1 MKVTKWNGEPIS
13 KPGWYSGIPIELYH
27 SAGICAG
34 KAVSSSNLRTCW
46 TKSPAHMFASWAE
59 NPEAD
64 PFEATRFMILGQ
76 AAHHLFL
83 GEDDFSSKFV
93 AQPTEYPD
101 KKTGIKK
108 AWHNGSDFA
117 KAWHEKQAIQG
128 RTVVTLKELQA
139 IIAMSKTLAAEA
151 LVQQGLLNGIVECSG
166 FFQDSETGLWCKTRP
181 DVIPTDSGDF
191 ADLKTASDVTTVA
204 LMSSIRSYAY
214 HMQGALVW
222 ECCEAL
228 NLPFES
234 FILMF
239 IETDKPYCARAV
251 PLTDDD
257 LARGRMQNRSMIR
270 KIKQCMELNHF
281 PGPGEGDTRPMP
293 LGKDERDRIDARLK
307 LEGAL

>member
-1 MKVTKWNGEPIS
+1 MKVTKWDGQPITV
-13 KPGWYSGIPIELYH
+13 PGWYSGIPIEAYH
-27 SAGICAG
+27 SAGICDG

-46 TKSPAHMFASWAE
+46 TESPAHMNASWCE

-64 PFEATRFMILGQ
+64 PFEPTRFMILGQ

-83 GEDDFSSKFV
+83 GEDGFSSKYV

-108 AWHNGSDFA
+108 PWHNGSDFC
-117 KAWHEKQAIQG
+117 KLWHEKQAEQG

-139 IIAMSKTLAAEA
+139 IIAMSKSLAAEA
-151 LVQQGLLNGIVECSG
+151 LVQQGLMNGYVETSG
-166 FFQDSETGLWCKTRP
+166 FIKDQETGLWIKVRP

-214 HMQGALVW
+214 HMQGALIW
-222 ECCEAL
+222 EACEVL

-257 LARGRMQNRSMIR
+257 LARGRMQNRAMIR

-281 PGPGEGDTRPMP
+281 PGPGEGDTRAMP
-293 LGKDERDRIDARLK
+293 LSKDERDRIDARLK